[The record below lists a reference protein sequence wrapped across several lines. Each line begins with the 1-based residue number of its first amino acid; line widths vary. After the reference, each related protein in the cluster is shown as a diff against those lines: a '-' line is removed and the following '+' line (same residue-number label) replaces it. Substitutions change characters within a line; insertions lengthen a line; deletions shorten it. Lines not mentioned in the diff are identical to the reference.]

1 MGRTMSSKKKE
12 KDASPNV
19 AQGVEDSE
27 LASKAHK
34 LRRGKLEDSDHRNNR

>member
-1 MGRTMSSKKKE
+1 MSNKKKE
-12 KDASPNV
+12 KEAIPKV

-27 LASKAHK
+27 IASKAHK